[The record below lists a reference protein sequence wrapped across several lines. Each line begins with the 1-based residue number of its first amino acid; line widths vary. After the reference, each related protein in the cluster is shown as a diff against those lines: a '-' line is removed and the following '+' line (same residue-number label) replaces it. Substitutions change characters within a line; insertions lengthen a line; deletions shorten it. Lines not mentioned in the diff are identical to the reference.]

1 MRNSHCS
8 NWNMARKITNE
19 ENERLTWQDMKYG
32 EKKTEKR
39 GKLDTNNVG
48 PGVRQETL
56 KKLEKEKCT
65 LYTWNKAKTLIN
77 VQNEKKNFVGHGII
91 RETLKN
97 LKNEKETLQNLEYG
111 ETH

>member
-32 EKKTEKR
+32 EKKTE
-39 GKLDTNNVG
+39 
-48 PGVRQETL
+48 

-111 ETH
+111 EKH